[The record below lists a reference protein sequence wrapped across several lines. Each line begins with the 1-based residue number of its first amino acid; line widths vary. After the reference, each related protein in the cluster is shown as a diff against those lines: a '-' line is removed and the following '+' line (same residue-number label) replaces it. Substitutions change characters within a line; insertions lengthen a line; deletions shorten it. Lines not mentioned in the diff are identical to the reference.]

1 MCKYH
6 LNDQPIPSKS
16 VVRYLGMYINSHL
29 KWSDHVKHIT
39 AKASRSLN
47 YLRHTLFASPS
58 TVKSAAYN
66 CLVRPL
72 LEYAS
77 PVWYLHTARDIDR
90 LEAIQRRAARWVCG
104 SRWNPHS
111 HNWSKSSTS
120 CLQDLRWPVL
130 HTRQSYFTITQVH
143 DILHDRVSIPFNSH
157 FKFSSTNT
165 RSHSLSLTTSSYT
178 INSYRFPFFINSP
191 FLWNSVPVEILQIF
205 KAIPFRM
212 ALRRFLLS

>member
-1 MCKYH
+1 MYSHCIACLFLWEH
-6 LNDQPIPSKS
+6 VCRLSLLCNHDQPIPSKL

-29 KWSDHVKHIT
+29 KWSDHVKYIT

-120 CLQDLRWPVL
+120 CLQDLRWPAL

-143 DILHDRVSIPFNSH
+143 DILHDRVSIPIQLTFQV
-157 FKFSSTNT
+157 FK
-165 RSHSLSLTTSSYT
+165 HQY
-178 INSYRFPFFINSP
+178 
-191 FLWNSVPVEILQIF
+191 
-205 KAIPFRM
+205 
-212 ALRRFLLS
+212 

>member
-1 MCKYH
+1 MLMCNYMCT
-6 LNDQPIPSKS
+6 ISIS
-16 VVRYLGMYINSHL
+16 YLTIY
-29 KWSDHVKHIT
+29 
-39 AKASRSLN
+39 
-47 YLRHTLFASPS
+47 
-58 TVKSAAYN
+58 
-66 CLVRPL
+66 VRPL

-77 PVWYLHTARDIDR
+77 LVWYLHTARDIDR
-90 LEAIQRRAARWVCG
+90 LEAIQRRAAPARWVCG

-120 CLQDLRWPVL
+120 CLQDLRWPAL
-130 HTRQSYFTITQVH
+130 HIRQSYFTITQVH

-165 RSHSLSLTTSSYT
+165 RSHSLSLTTSSST
-178 INSYRFPFFINSP
+178 INAYRFSFFINSP
-191 FLWNSVPVEILQIF
+191 FLWNSIPVEILQIS

>member
-16 VVRYLGMYINSHL
+16 VVCYLGMYINSHL

-39 AKASRSLN
+39 AKDCRSLD

-120 CLQDLRWPVL
+120 CLQDLRWPAL

-143 DILHDRVSIPFNSH
+143 DIYMTEFL
-157 FKFSSTNT
+157 
-165 RSHSLSLTTSSYT
+165 SHSTHISSFQAPILDPIHFHLPHHHLPLTHTV
-178 INSYRFPFFINSP
+178 
-191 FLWNSVPVEILQIF
+191 FL
-205 KAIPFRM
+205 
-212 ALRRFLLS
+212 FL